1 MKRWLVVL
9 ISLGFALMSGNP
21 ALAGGAMHGRG
32 PGGSFGGLGG
42 SPSLRM
48 GMPVMRPS
56 PAAPGLAFARH
67 GITPAPRTAAA
78 SVVPELG
85 GRGEIAPAIRPAGIR
100 SLEPRMG
107 VIDSSAGARAHE
119 SKGSA
124 TAARPH
130 PVPQSAGPKVLI
142 VSDTSGSG
150 SVGPKTVDVNPTI
163 ALKPFRPK
171 VIVAKPFPFSR
182 HRGRMVLGIAEGAQ
196 RTTLLLGS
204 PCDLGVSWVESCA
217 PVDSALLII
226 EAAPED
232 AQVFLDGQLLGT
244 AGQLAGQVVVV
255 AAGPHTLAI
264 VSPPAEPF
272 TAQFTA
278 KPGIPT
284 RIHVALAAR

>member
-1 MKRWLVVL
+1 M
-9 ISLGFALMSGNP
+9 A
-21 ALAGGAMHGRG
+21 
-32 PGGSFGGLGG
+32 
-42 SPSLRM
+42 
-48 GMPVMRPS
+48 
-56 PAAPGLAFARH
+56 
-67 GITPAPRTAAA
+67 
-78 SVVPELG
+78 
-85 GRGEIAPAIRPAGIR
+85 
-100 SLEPRMG
+100 

-119 SKGSA
+119 STERA

-130 PVPQSAGPKVLI
+130 PVPQSAEPKVLI
-142 VSDTSGSG
+142 VSDTSGSRAA
-150 SVGPKTVDVNPTI
+150 GPKTVDVNPTI
-163 ALKPFRPK
+163 AVKPFRPK
-171 VIVAKPFPFSR
+171 VIVAKSFPVSR
-182 HRGRMVLGIAEGAQ
+182 HRGRTVLGIAEGAQ

-217 PVDSALLII
+217 PIDSALLIV

-264 VSPPAEPF
+264 VSPPAEPL

-278 KPGIPT
+278 KPGVPT